1 MIDEKK
7 LENQVYE
14 FFMDR
19 FDEFGKW
26 IKRHKTSVFDYYDIT
41 YPIDE
46 TKDFEY
52 ALNKEIAYLEMYSVM
67 TQIASFFERKIMAN
81 DTETMKK
88 YILAIKNF
96 CETFKDKSF
105 NNMTVSQLFLE
116 NVVNPLFDCDYINDQ
131 ALYNLKQLGLKDI
144 TYYEYL
150 VK

>member
-14 FFMDR
+14 FFIDR

-67 TQIASFFERKIMAN
+67 TQIAFFW
-81 DTETMKK
+81 T
-88 YILAIKNF
+88 
-96 CETFKDKSF
+96 
-105 NNMTVSQLFLE
+105 
-116 NVVNPLFDCDYINDQ
+116 
-131 ALYNLKQLGLKDI
+131 
-144 TYYEYL
+144 
-150 VK
+150 